1 MTFPERV
8 HYSRA
13 DGAGWPIKDWA
24 TANQLL
30 GYLNAVR
37 NHFVVFELPDHSY
50 IQCLGSKTAL
60 TVECRQFGT
69 NSSFSHWVFGKG
81 QLTGKS
87 TSVGPETDAV
97 SVDESQ
103 VLALR
108 DARVLIRQFLETR
121 TFPER
126 YTRTDVSFKF
136 Q

>member
-60 TVECRQFGT
+60 THVLCVDT
-69 NSSFSHWVFGKG
+69 C
-81 QLTGKS
+81 LLY
-87 TSVGPETDAV
+87 TSDAADDMQC
-97 SVDESQ
+97 VDLGGRRIIKKKKKE
-103 VLALR
+103 
-108 DARVLIRQFLETR
+108 IRKKDTITKKKKKKQRKCEKENEKRKRKQKT
-121 TFPER
+121 
-126 YTRTDVSFKF
+126 
-136 Q
+136 